1 MTSAL
6 PEIWLDVVLPCLDEE
21 VALPRVLADLPPG
34 VRAVVVDNGSVD
46 HSAAV
51 ARRLGATVVSAPVRG
66 YGAACAA
73 GLDAATAVVVAFCD
87 CDTSVDLAEVARAAG
102 AVRDGSVDLVC
113 GRRRPTGPGA
123 WPVHARLAVAAL
135 TWLLRRRSALTLRD
149 LGPVRI
155 ARTAPL
161 RGLDVRDRRSGYP
174 LETVLRAAAAGWRI
188 QEVGFAYAPRVGR
201 SKVTGTV
208 AGTVRAVQDMAGVLA
223 TVRGAGR

>member
-1 MTSAL
+1 MSAAL
-6 PEIWLDVVLPCLDEE
+6 PIWLDVVLPCLDEE
-21 VALPRVLADLPPG
+21 AALPRVLADLPPG

-46 HSAAV
+46 DSATV

-73 GLDAATAVVVAFCD
+73 GLDAATAAVVAFCD
-87 CDTSVDLAEVARAAG
+87 CDASVDLTAVIGAAD

-123 WPVHARLAVAAL
+123 WPVHARLAVTAL
-135 TWLLRRRSALTLRD
+135 TWLLRRRSTLALHD
-149 LGPVRI
+149 LGPIRI

-161 RGLDVRDRRSGYP
+161 RALDVRDRRSGYP

-188 QEVGFAYAPRVGR
+188 REVEFAYTPRVGR

-208 AGTVRAVQDMAGVLA
+208 AGTVRAVHDMAGVLA
-223 TVRGAGR
+223 TVPGADR